1 LRGHRSLRVHLVE
14 PEEGLTGILLIE
26 SGKPTT
32 QVPITAVDEKHF
44 RQSRLLRLGA
54 K

>member
-1 LRGHRSLRVHLVE
+1 VD

-32 QVPITAVDEKHF
+32 KMATTAEDEEHL
-44 RQSRLLRLGA
+44 RQSEIRWRGA